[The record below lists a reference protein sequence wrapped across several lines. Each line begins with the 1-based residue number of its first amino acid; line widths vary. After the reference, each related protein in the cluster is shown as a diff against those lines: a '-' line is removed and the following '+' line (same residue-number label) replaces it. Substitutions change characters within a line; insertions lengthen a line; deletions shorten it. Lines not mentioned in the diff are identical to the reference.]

1 MAKRLSVV
9 LASGGIDSTVAAA
22 LAAQHG
28 PLAMLHLDYG
38 QQAAAAERQAFEA
51 VCQWIQ
57 PMHRRVV
64 SLGEWSGVADS
75 PLLRPDGRLN
85 DAATAGTSLLADSYV
100 PMLAPAML
108 CRAAAWAYTLGAG
121 RIVWGASLDNP
132 ANDPGYAD
140 AARLIAWQLIQR
152 SLPGQTAPALDAPL
166 AQYTKA
172 AVVALAADLAVP
184 LEVTWSCL
192 RPGPDPCHRCIG
204 CVTRAKALE
213 SAPGFDRR

>member
-28 PLAMLHLDYG
+28 PLALLHLEYG
-38 QQAAAAERQAFEA
+38 QQAAGAERQAFEA
-51 VCQWIQ
+51 VCEWLE
-57 PMHRRVV
+57 PMHQQVV
-64 SLGEWSGVADS
+64 SLGDWAGVADS

-85 DAATAGTSLLADSYV
+85 DATTAGSSLLADSFV
-100 PMLAPAML
+100 PMLSAAML

-121 RIVWGASLDNP
+121 RVLWGASLDNP
-132 ANDPGYAD
+132 SNDPGNAD
-140 AARLIAWQLIQR
+140 AARLIAWQVIQR
-152 SLPGQTAPALDAPL
+152 SLPGETAPVLEAPL

-172 AVVALAADLAVP
+172 AVAALAADLDVP

-192 RPGPDPCHRCIG
+192 RAGPEPCRRCIG
-204 CVTRAKALE
+204 CVARAKALAAT
-213 SAPGFDRR
+213 SAR